1 MDTLNSTE
9 AFHRN
14 KGHDD
19 KRRQQVDNNCQPQ
32 RQIQRRQK
40 MRAGKSKE
48 LKPSG

>member
-1 MDTLNSTE
+1 MDKLNRTAE
-9 AFHRN
+9 FHRT
-14 KGHDD
+14 KGPDD
-19 KRRQQVDNNCQPQ
+19 KKRQEVDNNCQPH

>member
-9 AFHRN
+9 AFHRT
-14 KGHDD
+14 KGPDD
-19 KRRQQVDNNCQPQ
+19 KKRQQVDNNCHPLH
-32 RQIQRRQK
+32 QIQRRQK

>member
-19 KRRQQVDNNCQPQ
+19 KKRQQVDNNCQPD

-40 MRAGKSKE
+40 SEQAKVKN
-48 LKPSG
+48 